1 AVVIDCT
8 DTGASPPTGTFPT
21 MICRVL
27 RRFASGRGGVSG
39 IPRST
44 VVTLDSPRLP
54 PKEGGDGFSSVSE
67 WGRTFESFRC
77 RALDRPHSRRPQL
90 HRRVRNAS
98 PRLPVLGAGTGV
110 RETRSTPAPRQVN

>member
-1 AVVIDCT
+1 
-8 DTGASPPTGTFPT
+8 PPTGPFPT
-21 MICRVL
+21 MTCRVL
-27 RRFASGRGGVSG
+27 RRFASVRGGLSR

-67 WGRTFESFRC
+67 WGRTFASFRC

-98 PRLPVLGAGTGV
+98 PRL
-110 RETRSTPAPRQVN
+110 RSEERRVGQGWRRAESRTESRRG